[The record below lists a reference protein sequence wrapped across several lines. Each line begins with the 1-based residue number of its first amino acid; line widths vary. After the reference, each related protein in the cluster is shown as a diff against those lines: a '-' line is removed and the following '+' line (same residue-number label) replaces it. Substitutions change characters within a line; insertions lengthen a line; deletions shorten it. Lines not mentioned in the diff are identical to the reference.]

1 MRLQKPEQIASYGRG
16 SESVAR
22 KTSRLPSRDRRKRT
36 FAFLI
41 VFALTG
47 CTVGPNYQKPAV
59 PVPPN
64 FRAPDPLP
72 PAQAESFADL
82 KWFDV
87 FQDPQLQKLIRAA
100 LEHNYDLRDAVAR
113 VEEARASLGITRSN
127 QFPNFG
133 ATGYVDINRL
143 SRNGA
148 TPIPAALLPSQNRS
162 FGAAAL
168 QLLSFEVDIWGRLRR
183 ATEAARANLLGAE
196 ENRKAVVTTLVS
208 DVATAYLALRE
219 LDYTL
224 QISQRTL
231 DTRQQSL
238 ELTKQRRT
246 GGVATLLDLRQA
258 EQLVLTA
265 EETIPA
271 ISQQIEQTEN
281 QITLLLGESPHQIER
296 GREFTEQKL
305 PPEVPPGLP
314 SALLE
319 RRPDI
324 RAAEQALIAA
334 NAEIGVAR
342 AAYFPE
348 ISLSGSLG
356 GQSTQLSSLFSG
368 PSSAWSLIPQVTQ
381 PIFTAGR
388 LKSNVRLAQAERDQ
402 ALTQYEKTIQTA
414 FTEVSNAL
422 IAHQRVRESR
432 VKQEAL
438 VVVLQDRLRLAY
450 VRYRGGVDTQL
461 NALDADRDLFQA
473 QLDLAQIRLNELLSV
488 VQLYKALGG
497 GWQ

>member
-1 MRLQKPEQIASYGRG
+1 VRL
-16 SESVAR
+16 
-22 KTSRLPSRDRRKRT
+22 RT
-36 FAFLI
+36 FAPLT
-41 VFALTG
+41 VLALAGCSLVG
-47 CTVGPNYQKPAV
+47 CTVGPNYHRPALSA
-59 PVPPN
+59 PPN

-82 KWFDV
+82 KWFEV

-113 VEEARASLGITRSN
+113 VQEARANLGITRSN

-133 ATGYVDINRL
+133 ASGDVDINRI

-148 TPIPAALLPSQNRS
+148 TPLPQAFLPSQNRN

-183 ATEAARANLLGAE
+183 ATEAARANLLGAD
-196 ENRKAVVTTLVS
+196 ENRKAVVTTLVG
-208 DVATAYLALRE
+208 DVATSYFTLRE

-238 ELTKQRRT
+238 ELTKSRQS

-265 EETIPA
+265 DETIPA
-271 ISQQIEQTEN
+271 ISQQVEQTEN
-281 QITLLLGESPHQIER
+281 QITLLLGEAPHQIER

-305 PPEVPPGLP
+305 PPEVPAGLP
-314 SALLE
+314 STLLE

-324 RAAEQALIAA
+324 RAAEQGLIAA

-356 GQSTQLSSLFSG
+356 GQSTQLSNLFSG

-388 LKSNVRLAQAERDQ
+388 LKSNVRLAEAQRDQ
-402 ALTQYEKTIQTA
+402 ALIQYEKTIQTA

-422 IAHQRVRESR
+422 IAHQRVHESR

>member
-1 MRLQKPEQIASYGRG
+1 VRL
-16 SESVAR
+16 
-22 KTSRLPSRDRRKRT
+22 RT
-36 FAFLI
+36 FAPLI
-41 VFALTG
+41 VVALTG
-47 CTVGPNYQKPAV
+47 CTVGPNYQRPAV
-59 PVPPN
+59 PAPPN

-82 KWFDV
+82 KWFEV
-87 FQDPQLQKLIRAA
+87 FQDPQLQKLIRSA

-113 VEEARASLGITRSN
+113 VSEARASLGITRSN

-133 ATGYVDINRL
+133 ASGDVDFNRL

-148 TPIPAALLPSQNRS
+148 TPIPAALLPSQNRT

-183 ATEAARANLLGAE
+183 ATEAARANLLGAD

-208 DVATAYLALRE
+208 DVATAYFTLRE

-231 DTRQQSL
+231 NTREQSL
-238 ELTKQRRT
+238 DLTKSRQS

-258 EQLVLTA
+258 QQLVLTA
-265 EETIPA
+265 DETIPA
-271 ISQQIEQTEN
+271 ISQQVEQTEN
-281 QITLLLGESPHQIER
+281 QISLLLGESPHRIDR
-296 GREFTEQKL
+296 GLEFTEQKL
-305 PPEVPPGLP
+305 PPEVPAGLP

-342 AAYFPE
+342 AAYFPD

-356 GQSTQLSSLFSG
+356 GQSTQLANLFGG
-368 PSSAWSLIPQVTQ
+368 PSSAWSLIPQATQ

-388 LKSNVRLAQAERDQ
+388 LKNNVRLAEAERDQ
-402 ALTQYEKTIQTA
+402 ALIQYEKTIQTA

-422 IAHQRVRESR
+422 IAHQRVHESR

-473 QLDLAQIRLNELLSV
+473 QLDLAQIRLNEVLSV

-497 GWQ
+497 GWR